1 MVEIIR
7 HGGVT
12 EWRFASFGSR
22 LAGYSASAFLT
33 ADGVLIDT
41 GIPAA
46 GAALDRLLDTESISG
61 VIVSHHHED
70 HAGNIERVAR
80 RGIPCWVSPLTLPRV
95 IDVAPIG
102 VYRRITWRTMQPLV
116 SPLTAFAPAA
126 YTPIHAPGHSADH
139 HVVWHAASRTLF
151 SADLF
156 LGVAVRVA
164 HRDEDPWVA
173 LRSIDAAVALN
184 PARLFCAHRG
194 LVPDAV
200 GALQAK
206 AAWTRTLI
214 GTISSRIA
222 DGATDAQ
229 ILKSVMGGESITGI
243 ASAGEYS
250 RMNFVR
256 AVRRRAEQRT
266 A

>member
-7 HGGVT
+7 HDGVT
-12 EWRFASFGSR
+12 EWRFSSLASR
-22 LAGYSASAFLT
+22 LAGYTASAFLT

-46 GAALDRLLDTESISG
+46 GAEFDRLLDTATVRG

-80 RGIPCWVSPLTLPRV
+80 HGLPVWVSPLTLPSV
-95 IDVAPIG
+95 IDVVPIG
-102 VYRRITWRTMQPLV
+102 AYRRFTWRTMRPLV
-116 SPLTAFAPAA
+116 SPLTPFLPDA

-139 HVVWHAASRTLF
+139 HVVWHAESRTLF
-151 SADLF
+151 GADLF
-156 LGVAVRVA
+156 LGVAVRIA
-164 HRDEDPWVA
+164 HREEDPWVA
-173 LRSIDAAVALN
+173 LESIDAAIALN

-200 GALQAK
+200 RALQAK
-206 AAWTRTLI
+206 AAWTRALI
-214 GTISSRIA
+214 ETISARMA

-229 ILKSVMGGESITGI
+229 ILKSEMGGESITGI
-243 ASAGEYS
+243 ASAGEYA
-250 RMNFVR
+250 RINFVR
-256 AVRRRAEQRT
+256 AVRRRVDLKR
-266 A
+266 